1 MMKMKDEMKR
11 KYTGS
16 FRSGQYRGKQHL
28 SEKETKYHETKVAT
42 FSQRH

>member
-1 MMKMKDEMKR
+1 MMKDEMKR

-16 FRSGQYRGKQHL
+16 FRSSQYRGKQHL
-28 SEKETKYHETKVAT
+28 SEKETKYHETEVAT